1 MADPAA
7 AKNPGAAPR
16 RPDFSTGPSRRFAQN
31 RDSFRIL
38 LVFKALQGGKF
49 PSRSRR
55 RRTAAVDRDRDR
67 CGRRPSRTVSRPDRW
82 GTRTA
87 RRALLI
93 RAARSA
99 GPCREL
105 AQNRDFLPH
114 FASFQGLARRK
125 ISHAV

>member
-49 PSRSRR
+49 PSRPRR
-55 RRTAAVDRDRDR
+55 RRTAAVDRDR

-93 RAARSA
+93 RAARYA

-105 AQNRDFLPH
+105 AQDRD
-114 FASFQGLARRK
+114 SFRILRVFKALQ
-125 ISHAV
+125 